1 MKKKWMF
8 VLLTIAIL
16 LSGCNRNAPI
26 NEHSQGVW
34 DHYFVYP
41 MSKLLLMLGNG
52 FGGNYGLAI
61 IALTLVVRFALL
73 PLMLKQFKASLA
85 MQKLRPEMQKLQEKY
100 KGKDM
105 ETQQKLQQEMMQLY
119 QKHGV
124 NPMSGCLPAL
134 IQLPIFMALYYAI
147 RRTEEITTHSF
158 LWVELGHRDPYFIL
172 PILAAVTT
180 FISMKLSPSMTE
192 QQMPQMAMMVYIMP
206 LMIFMGASSVPSALS
221 LYWVVGG
228 CFSIIQ
234 SLIFR
239 MQLKAAKAAEN
250 GRAS

>member
-8 VLLTIAIL
+8 VLFTLIAL
-16 LSGCNRNAPI
+16 LSGCGNNAPI
-26 NEHSQGVW
+26 NENSQGIW

-41 MSKLLLMLGNG
+41 MSKLLLMLGDG
-52 FGGNYGLAI
+52 FGGSYGLAI

-85 MQKLRPEMQKLQEKY
+85 MQKLRPEMQKLQERY

-147 RRTEEITTHSF
+147 SRTQEITAHSF
-158 LWVELGHRDPYFIL
+158 LWIELGQRDPYFIL
-172 PILAAVTT
+172 PVLAAVTT
-180 FISMKLSPSMTE
+180 FISMKLSPSMTD
-192 QQMPQMAMMVYIMP
+192 QQLPQMAFMPHIMAV
-206 LMIFMGASSVPSALS
+206 MIFVGASSVPSALS

-250 GRAS
+250 GQAS